1 MMAGHEQQAGQA
13 MDIEKDIMLNE
24 LTMLREE
31 RARRSRQQFEYV
43 RLSLI
48 NVGVLSFFGIFSVV
62 AGGGEVAEKV
72 SENAAFVFALMCVL
86 TIISIT
92 LFLFWIDDALTIAG
106 IDRFLMRK
114 ERSVDT
120 KGDVYWYEYRQHLNR
135 TAAFRIKKWIFNLAV
150 VLSFISPPF
159 LFGLFT
165 IIHTMLQIPVWVQV
179 SGGVFFFFVLV
190 TPLLMWRRFT
200 RRLYG

>member
-1 MMAGHEQQAGQA
+1 

-24 LTMLREE
+24 LAMLREE
-31 RARRSRQQFEYV
+31 KNRRSRQQFEYV

-62 AGGGEVAEKV
+62 VGGGEVAQKIMQ
-72 SENAAFVFALMCVL
+72 NAAFVFALMCVL
-86 TIISIT
+86 TVISIT

-106 IDRFLMRK
+106 IDRFLFRK
-114 ERSVDT
+114 EQSVDT
-120 KGDVYWYEYRQHLNR
+120 KGDVYWYEYRQHLNK
-135 TAAFRIKKWIFNLAV
+135 TAAFRVKKWVFNLAV
-150 VLSFISPPF
+150 ILSFISPPF

-165 IIHTMLQIPVWVQV
+165 LIHTMLQIPWWVQL
-179 SGGVFFFFVLV
+179 SGGVMFFMVLA